1 MTDNTTSLASILKDV
16 ADSVKNGQQF
26 EAALI
31 EPLNKFLA
39 SESLRTNFLIGEDGS
54 VSIVRGM
61 KERKLSNTFVLPI
74 GDKIIHHPDYDERYL
89 KVICLMKGVWYPPI
103 YLSPSQLRN
112 DQDWMRKSLGFKSV
126 IWGSFSYIVEYINTL
141 CALVPTVHEYAYIGW
156 SKTHAGIYI
165 TGGGAIGD
173 SGMLDITAHPSIQKF
188 ELPKPEIPKYTTI
201 KTVVETFLELG
212 SHDFTFTALSYM
224 LLSCYKSLLD
234 QLPYSPEFVYYTYG
248 TTGSR
253 KTASSKVFFNSFSD
267 WERVPVNF
275 TATAPAIELQ
285 RMISRDTVLLVDDIP
300 PTVSPQEMNAIQ
312 SKLEAIFRSTG
323 DSTGRQKMVSPH
335 QSIEMKAQGLVAV
348 TAEDLYVKS
357 ASSLA
362 RGFFVKMDSTTIR
375 LDKLSIAQHLHG
387 HYSAMIYYFIEYIS
401 KDVNSFITRVA
412 DLFKKHEVYFARH
425 HETAHG
431 RQIAS
436 AAWLQTSFEI
446 FLEFAQAHEVLD
458 DDQMTEFLQENEDIL
473 DDKIVEMVK
482 HSHANGEVE
491 LFVRAIK
498 ELLASGSL
506 LLADIKLKG
515 RSKIAELPSS
525 HPKALGYRDS
535 EFIYL
540 LSDSVYN
547 RVCAH
552 YAKQYK
558 TFPVTQEML
567 WSSLHDKKLLV
578 PDRNKDGTR
587 TVRLTV
593 NGDRIPVIR
602 LNRSLYESWGEHPYD
617 IDARFLPGSS
627 AGMLNFR

>member
-1 MTDNTTSLASILKDV
+1 MTANTASLSSILRGV

-39 SESLRTNFLIGEDGS
+39 SESLRTNFLIKEDGS
-54 VSIVRGM
+54 VSVIRRT
-61 KERKLSNTFVLPI
+61 KEFKLSNTFVLPI
-74 GDKIIHHPDYDERYL
+74 GDKIIHHPDHDERYL
-89 KVICLMKGVWYPPI
+89 KVICLMKGAWHAPI

-112 DQDWMRKSLGFKSV
+112 DQDWVRKSLGFKSV
-126 IWGSFSYIVEYINTL
+126 IWGSYSYVVEYVNTL

-156 SKTHAGIYI
+156 SKTHTGIYI
-165 TGGGAIGD
+165 TGSGVIGD
-173 SGMLDITAHPSIQKF
+173 SGTLDIAAHPSIQKF
-188 ELPKPEIPKYTTI
+188 ELPKPEITKYTAL
-201 KTVVETFLELG
+201 KTVIETFLELG
-212 SHDFTFTALSYM
+212 SHGFTFTALSYM
-224 LLSCYKSLLD
+224 LLGCYKSLLE
-234 QLPYSPEFVYYTYG
+234 QLPFSPEFVYYIYG

-253 KTASSKVFFNSFSD
+253 KTASSKVFFNTFND

-285 RMISRDTVLLVDDIP
+285 RMLRRDTVLLIDDIP
-300 PTVSPQEMNAIQ
+300 PTVSLQERNVIQ

-323 DSTGRQKMVSPH
+323 DSTGRQKMVSPNH
-335 QSIEMKAQGLVAV
+335 SMEMKAQGLAAV
-348 TAEDLYVKS
+348 TAEDVYVKS

-362 RGFFVKMDSTTIR
+362 RGFFVKMDSNTVR
-375 LDKLSIAQHLHG
+375 LDKLSLAQRLHN
-387 HYSAMIYYFIEYIS
+387 HYSAMIYHFIEYIS
-401 KDVNSFITRVA
+401 KDVNSFVTRVA
-412 DLFKKHEVYFARH
+412 DLYKTYEHFFSRH

-446 FLEFAQAHEVLD
+446 FLEFALAHEVLEED
-458 DDQMTEFLQENEDIL
+458 EMTELLQENEDIL
-473 DDKIVEMVK
+473 HDKVAEMVK

-506 LLADIKLKG
+506 LLSDIKLID
-515 RSKIAELPSS
+515 RSKTADLPPS

-535 EFIYL
+535 AFIYL

-552 YAKQYK
+552 YAKQNK

-567 WSSLHDKKLLV
+567 WSSLQDKKLLV

-602 LNRSLYESWGEHPYD
+602 LNREVYECWGEHPYD
-617 IDARFLPGSS
+617 VDARFLPGSL